1 MSKVHNC
8 KDLNVSVY
16 VEDTDFQGIVYH
28 ANYLKYFERARSSC
42 LKDLHIS
49 QSEEIEK
56 GRVFIIKTI
65 NIKFMKSAKVEDN
78 LIVSSDIEFISNARL
93 FFHQQIKRNESD
105 DIICRGKVEVCFYD
119 QNKNKPVSFPEKL
132 LKVFEDE

>member
-105 DIICRGKVEVCFYD
+105 DIICRGEVEVCFYD
-119 QNKNKPVSFPEKL
+119 QNKDKPIAFPENL
-132 LKVFEDE
+132 LKVFKNE